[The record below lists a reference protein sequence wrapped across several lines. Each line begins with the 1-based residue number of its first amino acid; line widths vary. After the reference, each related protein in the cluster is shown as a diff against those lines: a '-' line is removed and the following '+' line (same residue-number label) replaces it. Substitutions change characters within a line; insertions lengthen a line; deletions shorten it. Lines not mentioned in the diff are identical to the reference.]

1 MNIRVYSKEMM
12 IDMEQKRERN
22 NSCCFTGHRNISSNK
37 IVPLTVILENEIEKL
52 ISIGVKYFYCG
63 GALGFDTLAAKTILK
78 LKDKYDIQ
86 LIIVIPH
93 SAQDNSFTKEQK
105 EEYNQILDL
114 SDDKVCLSNH
124 YYNGCMQKRNR
135 YIVDNSN
142 YCICY
147 LIEEKGGTAY
157 TVTYAK
163 KHNLNMINT
172 ANLL

>member
-1 MNIRVYSKEMM
+1 MNIRVYSGERV
-12 IDMEQKRERN
+12 IDMEQNRERIY
-22 NSCCFTGHRNISSNK
+22 SCCFTGHRNISSNK
-37 IVPLTVILENEIEKL
+37 IIPLTIILENEIEKL

-78 LKDKYDIQ
+78 LKDNYEIQ
-86 LIIVIPH
+86 LIIVIPY
-93 SAQDNSFTKEQK
+93 SAQDKSFTKEQK
-105 EEYNQILDL
+105 EEYKQILNL
-114 SDDKVCLSNH
+114 SDDKICLSNH

-135 YIVDNSN
+135 YMVDNSN

-147 LIEEKGGTAY
+147 LIEEKGGTVY

-163 KHNLNMINT
+163 KHNLNIINT